1 MKTHKVI
8 VFTSPS
14 CSWCRK
20 VKDYL
25 KKSKVRFTE
34 VDIVKKPDAARDIQ
48 KKTGQIGVPV
58 ILIDNRA
65 VVGFN
70 KDKIDR
76 MLELKNIKRRFLNG
90 YQN

>member
-1 MKTHKVI
+1 MKAHKVI

-25 KKSKVRFTE
+25 KKNKVRFTE
-34 VDIVKKPDAARDIQ
+34 IDIVKKPDAARDIQ

-76 MLELKNIKRRFLNG
+76 MLELKKH
-90 YQN
+90 

>member
-25 KKSKVRFTE
+25 KKNKVRFTE
-34 VDIVKKPDAARDIQ
+34 IDIVKKPEAARDIQ

-58 ILIDNRA
+58 ILINNRA

-76 MLELKNIKRRFLNG
+76 MLELKKH
-90 YQN
+90 

>member
-25 KKSKVRFTE
+25 KKNKVRFTE
-34 VDIVKKPDAARDIQ
+34 IDIVKKPDAARDIQ

-76 MLELKNIKRRFLNG
+76 MLELKKHKKEVSSWA
-90 YQN
+90 

>member
-1 MKTHKVI
+1 MKTHKVV

-25 KKSKVRFTE
+25 KRNRVRFTE
-34 VDIVKKPDAARDIQ
+34 VDIAKKPDAARDIQ

-76 MLELKNIKRRFLNG
+76 MLELKKH
-90 YQN
+90 